1 MERVLPERRVHL
13 VRLDPLVRPA
23 EAAVTEVVAEVA
35 EEAVMEAVTAE
46 VAEVEEAV
54 PPAAAALPQ
63 EAAAVEA
70 EDQCA
75 DKQKRMVIEPSFF
88 AVSY

>member
-1 MERVLPERRVHL
+1 
-13 VRLDPLVRPA
+13 
-23 EAAVTEVVAEVA
+23 
-35 EEAVMEAVTAE
+35 MEAVTAE

-88 AVSY
+88 LLLAVSCWLLMSGQHIRRIKELI

>member
-1 MERVLPERRVHL
+1 VERVLPERRV
-13 VRLDPLVRPA
+13 RPA
-23 EAAVTEVVAEVA
+23 EAAVMEAVIAEVA
-35 EEAVMEAVTAE
+35 EVAVMEAVMAE

-88 AVSY
+88 CC

>member
-1 MERVLPERRVHL
+1 MERVLPERRV
-13 VRLDPLVRPA
+13 RPA
-23 EAAVTEVVAEVA
+23 EAAVIAEVAEVA
-35 EEAVMEAVTAE
+35 EVAVMEAVTAE
-46 VAEVEEAV
+46 VAEVEESV

-88 AVSY
+88 CC

>member
-1 MERVLPERRVHL
+1 MERVLPERRV
-13 VRLDPLVRPA
+13 RPA
-23 EAAVTEVVAEVA
+23 EAAVIAAVIAEVAEVA
-35 EEAVMEAVTAE
+35 EEAVTAE

-88 AVSY
+88 CCWLLAVGF

>member
-1 MERVLPERRVHL
+1 
-13 VRLDPLVRPA
+13 
-23 EAAVTEVVAEVA
+23 
-35 EEAVMEAVTAE
+35 MEAVTAE

-54 PPAAAALPQ
+54 PPAAAALRQ

-75 DKQKRMVIEPSFF
+75 ANIFLGLSSSSSCSFC
-88 AVSY
+88 SSPCSKTRL

>member
-1 MERVLPERRVHL
+1 MERVLPERRV
-13 VRLDPLVRPA
+13 RPA
-23 EAAVTEVVAEVA
+23 EAAVIAEVA
-35 EEAVMEAVTAE
+35 EVAVMEAVTAE

-88 AVSY
+88 AVGCWLLAVSY

>member
-1 MERVLPERRVHL
+1 
-13 VRLDPLVRPA
+13 
-23 EAAVTEVVAEVA
+23 
-35 EEAVMEAVTAE
+35 MEAVTAE

-54 PPAAAALPQ
+54 PPAAAALHQ